1 MASCTGR
8 KRKTSCAVR
17 FGLGASD
24 LIFAAPPF
32 GFLGMGLGI
41 SLIIDRRIHSP
52 FGGERA
58 GEVRTTVVLF
68 AGGGNERKGQPE
80 KIKAS

>member
-8 KRKTSCAVR
+8 KRKTSCAVW

-41 SLIIDRRIHSP
+41 DRTEEFTP
-52 FGGERA
+52 LLGG
-58 GEVRTTVVLF
+58 
-68 AGGGNERKGQPE
+68 KGQA
-80 KIKAS
+80 K

>member
-1 MASCTGR
+1 MHRTKAQDVLC
-8 KRKTSCAVR
+8 
-17 FGLGASD
+17 GLGASD